1 MANEEKANSSAME
14 SNISMAQV
22 GSIVGPKRGQ
32 SFKDFYLSLTNDLD
46 WGSPEPE
53 DIEKRLE
60 WREISHSGQWI
71 ILSVLCQYKT
81 FASAVRTLQMTTP
94 DVINFVTLYIK
105 FHRATKLWAKKI
117 EETSVSDLLRKS
129 GEHWPGVDEM
139 DDYTRPHLPTDVLEN
154 TDREEVIRY
163 LRQVGQEEAVED
175 IDEWRG
181 LSTDFHTLP
190 IEPEIMAGV
199 VVILDEGEGLLGA
212 DNTHPLQDGQHF
224 SWIESGPSV
233 FQDLAKCLGELRIYL
248 TRPSPSTTSTCGRWP
263 TGSPKGCQSQ
273 RRRQNAL
280 GNNVDWSTE
289 EINQQSPIAINY
301 RDVDELYNSQL
312 LPQRVPS
319 VDMRGYPGFEPI
331 RGHDDASVPEQD
343 SNQPQTLSAELQTPL
358 IRIREA
364 TPQAQPDHS
373 TGGQVSMNKLLSSVQ
388 PLHPF
393 VRLPGPNLG
402 KDTYSFPHGKPVKE
416 PRHGHTPHFLQDR
429 DKIENQLN
437 ASTRPNFPGPTPMRE
452 PRFQMINFDTLKGQI
467 HKETQQE
474 NLRLPVAPRPS
485 TVKASVLSAPQNA
498 SASPILIDDDL
509 ESPTMPSSKQTSR
522 KRKVDDSDG
531 EYRPRPERP
540 RKAKARKSAPRNK
553 NTTSPQTI
561 LPQQTHQ
568 PQLTIQPQM
577 GAEGILQP
585 VKRGRGRPRKYPKPE
600 VPAIRAA
607 PAQSAA
613 PHSSANDAG
622 TQQVAA
628 PPGTTIADNLAS
640 ARGSGGDTNAGGQAH
655 VGGRLGALDEAPR
668 STSGY
673 ISPYSRP
680 QSSPQVAL
688 SSNASHATVA
698 HSNTTQAQIEAH
710 RDGLLR
716 RQPNNYEEFWT
727 VHRNLANAARPGYWS
742 YNTSPDDNGT
752 LSYLSSSQSASRQNM
767 TIPTSHQSYYDQ
779 GLGTRPAGQQISQG
793 ANVSAP
799 STQQQP
805 QNNTDS
811 FFHSARP
818 TRYQRPSALNTIAQQ
833 ARDERTGSEAAE
845 KRKEGEDVNNTAQ
858 GKNK

>member
-1 MANEEKANSSAME
+1 ME

-22 GSIVGPKRGQ
+22 SNIVGPERGQ
-32 SFKDFYLSLTNDLD
+32 SFKDFYLSVTNDLD

-53 DIEKRLE
+53 DIEKRIE
-60 WREISHSGQWI
+60 WREVAHSGQWI

-81 FASAVRTLQMTTP
+81 FASAIRTLQMTTP

-117 EETSVSDLLRKS
+117 DETSVSDLLRKS

-139 DDYTRPHLPTDVLEN
+139 DDYTRPRLPTDVLEN
-154 TDREEVIRY
+154 PDREEAIKY

-190 IEPEIMAGV
+190 IEPEIMARV
-199 VVILDEGEGLLGA
+199 VVILDEEEGFLGA
-212 DNTHPLQDGQHF
+212 DNTHSLPDGHHL
-224 SWIESGPSV
+224 SWIGSGPSV
-233 FQDLAKCLGELRIYL
+233 CQDLAKCLGELQVYL
-248 TRPSPSTTSTCGRWP
+248 TRPSPSTASTCGRWP
-263 TGSPKGCQSQ
+263 TGSPKGSQSQ
-273 RRRQNAL
+273 RRRQNAP
-280 GNNVDWSTE
+280 GNNVDCSTE
-289 EINQQSPIAINY
+289 EINQ
-301 RDVDELYNSQL
+301 LF
-312 LPQRVPS
+312 PQRVPS
-319 VDMRGYPGFEPI
+319 VDMRGYPGFESI
-331 RGHDDASVPEQD
+331 RGREDASVPKQD
-343 SNQPQTLSAELQTPL
+343 SNQPQPLSVELQVPL

-373 TGGQVSMNKLLSSVQ
+373 TGGQLSMNKLLSSVQ
-388 PLHPF
+388 PLHPS

-402 KDTYSFPHGKPVKE
+402 RDTYSFPHGKPDE
-416 PRHGHTPHFLQDR
+416 ELGHGHTPHFFQDR

-437 ASTRPNFPGPTPMRE
+437 KSTRPNFPGPTPMRE
-452 PRFQMINFDTLKGQI
+452 QRFQVIDFETLKGQI
-467 HKETQQE
+467 HKETQKE
-474 NLRLPVAPRPS
+474 NLRLPVAPKHS
-485 TVKASVLSAPQNA
+485 TGKASVLSAPRNA
-498 SASPILIDDDL
+498 FASPILTDDDL
-509 ESPTMPSSKQTSR
+509 ESPTMPSSKQASR

-531 EYRPRPERP
+531 EYRPRTERP
-540 RKAKARKSAPRNK
+540 RKEKARKSAPRNK

-561 LPQQTHQ
+561 QPQQTHQ

-600 VPAIRAA
+600 VPVIRAA
-607 PAQSAA
+607 PGQSAA

-628 PPGTTIADNLAS
+628 PPGTTIADNSAS
-640 ARGSGGDTNAGGQAH
+640 ARGSGGDTNAGGQTH
-655 VGGRLGALDEAPR
+655 VGGRLGVLNEAPR
-668 STSGY
+668 STSDY

-680 QSSPQVAL
+680 QSFPQVAL

-698 HSNTTQAQIEAH
+698 HSNTPQAQIEAD

-727 VHRNLANAARPGYWS
+727 VHQNLANAARPGYWS
-742 YNTSPDDNGT
+742 YNPSPDDNGT
-752 LSYLSSSQSASRQNM
+752 LSYLSSSQPASRQNM
-767 TIPTSHQSYYDQ
+767 TIPTTRQSYYDQ
-779 GLGTRPAGQQISQG
+779 GLGTRPVGQQTSQG

-805 QNNTDS
+805 QNNTDY
-811 FFHSARP
+811 FLHSAHLNRC
-818 TRYQRPSALNTIAQQ
+818 QGPSALNAIAQQ
-833 ARDERTGSEAAE
+833 ARDERIRSEAAE
-845 KRKEGEDVNNTAQ
+845 KRKQGEDVNDTAQ